1 MIQDICLLHRKDD
14 FAYNQDPGISCAWE
28 AIQNNKFYDHLLN
41 TGVPAKLWDTKITPE
56 ASSLLW
62 YFFLILIGG

>member
-41 TGVPAKLWDTKITPE
+41 TGVPAKL
-56 ASSLLW
+56 
-62 YFFLILIGG
+62 